1 MRRRFRQFFDLVG
14 KMAEAEADQKTDD
27 ESESAPS
34 LIAKAVTT
42 GMSAPPP
49 YSEAYPYSHVSIS
62 PAGPTGNEL
71 AVLAPKFEP
80 GDTEPIMVFTAMT
93 VSNNSRENVL
103 FKIKINFS
111 KAHCTLKPCFG
122 RLLPGESE
130 EILVTLKVLPWPSMM
145 DLDWCIKV
153 YDTVDILSTSED
165 APQNARVIW
174 SEIDDRVAYVSK
186 TLIPIRFVG
195 AAPAES
201 DSDGVPSNYS
211 PRCNRVAAAL
221 RSFPTPPA
229 PPPTPIPLQRPK
241 SSPLDRKVR
250 MRSFAKDPAHTE
262 NINEPTFLEE
272 VATSIVK
279 IERDAS
285 ISEKTIHD
293 LMMDPDKLPSSL
305 KPSLEE
311 SLSGSR
317 SDANNNE
324 KDDHM
329 KEDLEDVK
337 RAVTEIKYLLFLVSA
352 IVALRVFGFF

>member
-14 KMAEAEADQKTDD
+14 KMAEAEADQKTDA

-130 EILVTLKVLPWPSMM
+130 EILVTLKVLPWPSSR
-145 DLDWCIKV
+145 C
-153 YDTVDILSTSED
+153 TFPIL
-165 APQNARVIW
+165 N
-174 SEIDDRVAYVSK
+174 
-186 TLIPIRFVG
+186 
-195 AAPAES
+195 
-201 DSDGVPSNYS
+201 DSS
-211 PRCNRVAAAL
+211 
-221 RSFPTPPA
+221 
-229 PPPTPIPLQRPK
+229 
-241 SSPLDRKVR
+241 
-250 MRSFAKDPAHTE
+250 
-262 NINEPTFLEE
+262 
-272 VATSIVK
+272 
-279 IERDAS
+279 
-285 ISEKTIHD
+285 
-293 LMMDPDKLPSSL
+293 
-305 KPSLEE
+305 
-311 SLSGSR
+311 
-317 SDANNNE
+317 
-324 KDDHM
+324 
-329 KEDLEDVK
+329 
-337 RAVTEIKYLLFLVSA
+337 
-352 IVALRVFGFF
+352 FGFGSWQF